1 LPLRRLRRR
10 EREILGRIDRVSTK
24 RPAQGS
30 EPGASCLRGR
40 ALVGEQERLERRAS
54 RFAMRQRP

>member
-1 LPLRRLRRR
+1 LPQANLPLRRLRRR

-30 EPGASCLRGR
+30 EPGVSCLRTLPAGT
-40 ALVGEQERLERRAS
+40 A
-54 RFAMRQRP
+54 P